1 MLLLSSDALTVAAS
15 NSIDRGTRRVCGI
28 CGGTAAECL
37 CCSQV
42 QAFDAEMI
50 TDSTVKQEALSREQW
65 IRWSHGLPLDE
76 ALETMPIVTIGD
88 NDEYRGSGRIALERC
103 YRLSL

>member
-1 MLLLSSDALTVAAS
+1 MLLLLSSDALTVAAS

-42 QAFDAEMI
+42 QAFDSEMI

-76 ALETMPIVTIGD
+76 ALEIMPIVAGD
-88 NDEYRGSGRIALERC
+88 DDEYRGSGRIALERC
-103 YRLSL
+103 YRLPL